1 MSLTQICRSNHFQD
15 FTITKLISKH
25 NIPILKVSCNTKY
38 FSTSWIW
45 PWVGI
50 KWYFAGYRRM
60 GSSIVGRKL
69 DWDPSMFVDIKLSLY
84 TWNWLW
90 AAFILWK
97 ICVKD
102 AQKWLYKINFSV
114 LTLFIFMP
122 LINPF
127 HNLNYSH
134 GKLV

>member
-1 MSLTQICRSNHFQD
+1 MKKIQGHEEVLRNIYVLLHLCILVSLRVLLKDVLDVPNSNFVDQIISKINI
-15 FTITKLISKH
+15 TITKLILKH
-25 NIPILKVSCNTKY
+25 SIPILKVSCNKNI
-38 FSTSWIW
+38 SISWIW

-90 AAFILWK
+90 AAFIQYEK
-97 ICVKD
+97 FV
-102 AQKWLYKINFSV
+102 
-114 LTLFIFMP
+114 
-122 LINPF
+122 
-127 HNLNYSH
+127 
-134 GKLV
+134 